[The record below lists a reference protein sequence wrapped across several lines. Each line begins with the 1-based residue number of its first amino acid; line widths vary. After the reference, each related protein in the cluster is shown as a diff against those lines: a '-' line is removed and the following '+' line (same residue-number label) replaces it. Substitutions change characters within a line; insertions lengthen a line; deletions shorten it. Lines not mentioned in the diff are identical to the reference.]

1 LSKEE
6 CIFCKLIKKEIPS
19 IVLYENNDTIAFLDI
34 FPISQGHT
42 IVIPKKHYTNL
53 ETIPI
58 KILYAVM
65 KAVKIVSN
73 LIYKNLNINGYNI
86 IQNNFEAA
94 GQVINHFHVHIIP
107 RSIKDEKIKLLIPRE
122 QATEDELSK
131 TLKIIQGTLY

>member
-1 LSKEE
+1 MSKEE
-6 CIFCKLIKKEIPS
+6 CIFCKLIKKEILS

-42 IVIPKKHYTNL
+42 IVIPKKHYSNL
-53 ETIPI
+53 ETIPN

-65 KAVKIVSN
+65 EAVKTVSN

-86 IQNNFEAA
+86 LQNNFKAA